1 MKKRKSFFRED
12 KPFIY
17 EKIKESFS
25 SVLPI
30 IFIVLILSFTIA
42 PINSGVFLA
51 FICGAFMVV
60 VGIGFFTLGAD
71 IAMTPIGN
79 YIGSNTIKTKKLWLI
94 LPIFFLVGVL
104 ITVSEPDLQ
113 VLANQLSQSI
123 KPYILIITVGI
134 GVGFFLVVA
143 VLKTILNVKLSY
155 ILIVSYIAVFV
166 MSFFVPESFVPL
178 AFDAGGVTTGP
189 MSVPFIIA
197 IGTGMAS
204 LKSSSKSGSDDGFGL
219 TALCSI
225 GPIISVMILGLV
237 FGVDKIQSETV
248 KPIEIANSKEM
259 VSGVLSA
266 LPEYMKEV
274 GIALLPIVIL
284 FFIYTLFSKGISKS
298 GLIRI
303 VVGVLYTFIGL
314 VLFLTGVNFGFSPVG
329 SYLGSEIA
337 SKSYNWILVP
347 LGMVVGFFV
356 VAAEPAVHVLTK
368 QVYEITDGAIPKK
381 ALLVSLMIGVAV
393 SIGLA
398 MLRMLLQLNIMYFLI
413 PTYAIALILTFVVPD
428 IFTAIAFDSGGV
440 ASGAMTACFILPF
453 ALGACNTLGGNVAT
467 EGFGVVAFVAMT
479 PLITIQILGVFY
491 KIKLA
496 KLKAKN
502 KAKESEH
509 VLAEREEIID

>member
-1 MKKRKSFFRED
+1 MKKHKPFLVED

-30 IFIVLILSFTIA
+30 IFLVLILSFTIA
-42 PINSGVFLA
+42 PVDSGMFLA
-51 FICGAFMVV
+51 FLAGAAVV
-60 VGIGFFTLGAD
+60 VIGIGFFTLGAD
-71 IAMTPIGN
+71 VAMTPIGN
-79 YIGSNTIKTKKLWLI
+79 YIGSNTIKTKKLWVI
-94 LPIFFLVGVL
+94 IPVFFLVGVL

-113 VLANQLSQSI
+113 VLASQLSQSI
-123 KPYILIITVGI
+123 RPYVLIIAVGI

-143 VLKTILNVKLSY
+143 VLKTILNVKLAY
-155 ILIVSYIAVFV
+155 ILIVSYVAVFV
-166 MSFFVPESFVPL
+166 MSFFVPKSFVPL

-197 IGTGMAS
+197 IGTGMFS
-204 LKSSSKSGSDDGFGL
+204 LKSSEKGGSDDGFGL

-225 GPIISVMILGLV
+225 GPIISVMILGLI
-237 FGVDKIQSETV
+237 FGAEDINSETSAAV
-248 KPIEIANSKEM
+248 EIANSQDM
-259 VSGVLSA
+259 FLGVVGA

-274 GIALLPIVIL
+274 AVALLPIVGL
-284 FFIYTLFSKGISKS
+284 FFIFNVIFKGITKN

-303 VVGVLYTFIGL
+303 IVGILYTFVGL
-314 VLFLTGVNFGFSPVG
+314 VLFLTGVNFGFSPIG
-329 SYLGSEIA
+329 SYMGGVLAEKI
-337 SKSYNWILVP
+337 YNWILIP
-347 LGMVVGFFV
+347 IGMIIGFFV

-381 ALLVSLMIGVAV
+381 ALLISLMIGVAI

-398 MLRMLLQLNIMYFLI
+398 MLRMLLNISILYFLI
-413 PTYAIALILTFVVPD
+413 PAYVIALALTFVVPD

-440 ASGAMTACFILPF
+440 ASGAMTASFILPF
-453 ALGACNTLGGNVAT
+453 ALGACQALGGNIAT

-479 PLITIQILGVFY
+479 PLITIQILGVVY

-496 KLKAKN
+496 KIKAK
-502 KAKESEH
+502 AASEEQETSS
-509 VLAEREEIID
+509 VREEIID

>member
-1 MKKRKSFFRED
+1 MKRRKLFFRED

-42 PINSGVFLA
+42 PIDSGLFLA
-51 FICGAFMVV
+51 FIAGATMVV

-71 IAMTPIGN
+71 IAMTPIGS
-79 YIGSNTIKTKKLWLI
+79 YVGSNTIKTKKLWLI
-94 LPIFFLVGVL
+94 IPIFFLVGVL

-113 VLANQLSQSI
+113 VLASQLSQSI
-123 KPYILIITVGI
+123 EPYVLIITVGV

-155 ILIVSYIAVFV
+155 ILIASYTAVFV
-166 MSFFVPESFVPL
+166 MSFFVPKGFVPL

-197 IGTGMAS
+197 IGTGMAAQ
-204 LKSSSKSGSDDGFGL
+204 KSSSKSGSVDGFGL
-219 TALCSI
+219 TAVCSI
-225 GPIISVMILGLV
+225 GPRIAVMILGLA
-237 FGVDKIQSETV
+237 FGVDKIQPETV
-248 KPIEIANSKEM
+248 EQIDVVNSKEM
-259 VSGVLSA
+259 LFGVLSA
-266 LPEYMKEV
+266 LPKYMEEV
-274 GIALLPIVIL
+274 GIALLPIVGL
-284 FFIYTLFSKGISKS
+284 FFIYTLFAKGLSKGSI
-298 GLIRI
+298 IRI
-303 VVGVLYTFIGL
+303 TVGVLYTFIGL
-314 VLFLTGVNFGFSPVG
+314 VLFLTGVNYGFSPVG
-329 SYLGSEIA
+329 SYLGSAIA
-337 SKSYNWILVP
+337 SKTYNWILVP
-347 LGMVVGFFV
+347 LGMIIGFFV

-398 MLRMLLQLNIMYFLI
+398 MLRMLLHIDIIYFLI
-413 PTYAIALILTFVVPD
+413 PTYAIALILTFIVPD

-440 ASGAMTACFILPF
+440 ASGAMTACFILPL
-453 ALGACNTLGGNVAT
+453 AIGACSTLGGNVAT

-502 KAKESEH
+502 KAMEKEI
-509 VLAEREEIID
+509 VYAEREEIID